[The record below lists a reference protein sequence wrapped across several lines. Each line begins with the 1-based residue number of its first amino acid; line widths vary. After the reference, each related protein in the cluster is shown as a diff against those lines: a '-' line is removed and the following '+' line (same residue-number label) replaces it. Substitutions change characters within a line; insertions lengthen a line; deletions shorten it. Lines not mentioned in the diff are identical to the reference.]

1 MAEGPRPHGKARKDL
16 RTRDARNRRRPKV
29 CPFETGQLEVN
40 DYRDA
45 ATLRRFIS
53 DTGKVS
59 PRRRTGVSARYQRQ
73 LARTIKRARALALL
87 PYAKPMMR
95 R

>member
-1 MAEGPRPHGKARKDL
+1 MAERLRRKEPH
-16 RTRDARNRRRPKV
+16 TRDARRGRCRPKV
-29 CPFETGQLEVN
+29 CPFETGKLEVT
-40 DYRDA
+40 DCRDA

-53 DTGKVS
+53 DTGKIS

-73 LARTIKRARALALL
+73 LAWTVKRARVLALL
-87 PYAKPMMR
+87 PYAKPLVR

>member
-1 MAEGPRPHGKARKDL
+1 MAEHPRRPREP
-16 RTRDARNRRRPKV
+16 RRGRHCPKV
-29 CPFETGQLEVN
+29 CPFETGKLEVT

-45 ATLRRFIS
+45 AMLRRFIS
-53 DTGKVS
+53 DTGKML

-73 LARTIKRARALALL
+73 LARTIKRARILALL
-87 PYAKPMMR
+87 PYAKPLVR

>member
-1 MAEGPRPHGKARKDL
+1 MAKHPRNKDPRP
-16 RTRDARNRRRPKV
+16 RDARGGRRPKV
-29 CPFETGQLEVN
+29 CPFETGKLEVT

-53 DTGKVS
+53 DTGKIS
-59 PRRRTGVSARYQRQ
+59 PRRRTGISARYQRG
-73 LARTIKRARALALL
+73 LARTVKRARVPALL
-87 PYAKPMMR
+87 PYAKPLVR

>member
-1 MAEGPRPHGKARKDL
+1 MAERP
-16 RTRDARNRRRPKV
+16 RTRSKDPRTRRDRRRPKV
-29 CPFETGQLEVN
+29 CPFEAGTLEVT

-53 DTGKVS
+53 DTGKIL
-59 PRRRTGVSARYQRQ
+59 PRRRTGVSAKYQRQ
-73 LARTIKRARALALL
+73 LARTVKRARVPALL
-87 PYAKPMMR
+87 PYAKPLVR